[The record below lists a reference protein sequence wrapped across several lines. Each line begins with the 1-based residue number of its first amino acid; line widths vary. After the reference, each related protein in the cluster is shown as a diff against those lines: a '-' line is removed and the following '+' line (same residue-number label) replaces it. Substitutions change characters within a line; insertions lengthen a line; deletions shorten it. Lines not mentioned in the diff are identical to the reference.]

1 MNRFL
6 IFRTMDLQAREA
18 MLQRIERLTELPLLL
33 LSFAMIPLLLGP
45 LMWEL
50 SDYDEG
56 LFFTL
61 DVFIWALFAADLIAK
76 LAIAPDRVAYARRHW
91 LEVLI
96 VLIPFIRPLR
106 ILRLFVFGAR
116 AFGGARRLVNV
127 DFLLV
132 YAIGMVIV
140 AATFVTSVERGH
152 DSITSFPDALWWSFV
167 TVTTVGYG
175 DLSPV
180 TPIGRAIAIVLML
193 VGIGLFGGLTANL
206 ASAIVKSED
215 NVEDKVDALLEE
227 VRELRTQ
234 VGELGTV
241 TEDPVQP
248 TASPGPSFLQ
258 GFSLPGTA
266 NIIRGRLSGALN
278 RLSRRRA
285 SEERGAQQPELAV
298 EPRGVDMPD
307 AQTFRQAWGKFA
319 TGVSIVT
326 TADSDG
332 SVHGM
337 TANGINSVSLD
348 PLLVLV
354 CAGHTTA
361 SYPLIRDSRRFS
373 INILSEDQ
381 QDIAAYYARPTD
393 QKTGDV
399 DIAIR
404 QTERGGYLVDGSL
417 AQMDCRV
424 VTEHEAGDHTIFIG
438 AVEEI
443 NVSDGRPLLFFEGR
457 FGQIAEG

>member
-6 IFRTMDLQAREA
+6 IFKPMDLQTREA

-45 LMWEL
+45 LMWDL
-50 SDYDEG
+50 SYYDET

-61 DVFIWALFAADLIAK
+61 DVFIWALFAADLLVK
-76 LAIAPDRVAYARRHW
+76 LAIAPDRLGYARRHW

-106 ILRLFVFGAR
+106 ILRLVVFGAR

-132 YAIGMVIV
+132 YAIGMVIL

-175 DLSPV
+175 DLFPV
-180 TPIGRAIAIVLML
+180 TPLGRAIAIVLML

-215 NVEDKVDALLEE
+215 NVEGKVDALLEE

-234 VGELGTV
+234 VVSLETNTEGTV
-241 TEDPVQP
+241 QDTG
-248 TASPGPSFLQ
+248 PGRPSILQ
-258 GFSLPGTA
+258 GFSLPGAA
-266 NIIRGRLSGALN
+266 NIIRGRLSGAF
-278 RLSRRRA
+278 SRM
-285 SEERGAQQPELAV
+285 RGRSQQPNEAV
-298 EPRGVDMPD
+298 EPRGEDMPD

-337 TANGINSVSLD
+337 TANGITSVSLD

-354 CAGHTTA
+354 CAGHTTT
-361 SYPLIRDSRRFS
+361 SYPLIRDSRRFA

-381 QDIAAYYARPTD
+381 QDVAAYYARPTD

-399 DIAIR
+399 DIAIS
-404 QTERGGYLVDGSL
+404 QTERGGYIVDGSL

-424 VTEHEAGDHTIFIG
+424 VTEHVAGDHTIFIG
-438 AVEEI
+438 EVEEV
-443 NVSDGRPLLFFEGR
+443 NVGDGRPLLFFEGR
-457 FGQIAEG
+457 FGQLAEG